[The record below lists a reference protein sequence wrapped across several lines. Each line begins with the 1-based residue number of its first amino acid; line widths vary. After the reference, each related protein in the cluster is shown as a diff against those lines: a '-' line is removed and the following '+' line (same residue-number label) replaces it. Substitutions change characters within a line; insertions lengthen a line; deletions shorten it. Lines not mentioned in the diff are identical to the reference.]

1 MKTLPVLFAAV
12 QGIVDEAVLRRIC
25 REVQMQV
32 GAVYGRSGKSHLR
45 QKINGYNQAASH
57 NWWVVLVDLNNEA
70 ECAPQLKAA
79 WVSQPSEKL
88 IFRVAVRSVEAWLLA
103 DRESIARFLAVPL
116 QRVPPD
122 PEGVPNPK
130 QTIIELAKGSRKREI
145 REDIVPRPA
154 SGRSGGAA
162 YASRMIEFVEN
173 YWRPDIAAHASDSL
187 QRCIKRLK
195 ELQQRYKEV

>member
-12 QGIVDEAVLRRIC
+12 EGIVDEAVLRRIC
-25 REVQMQV
+25 REVEMQV

-79 WVSQPSEKL
+79 WVSQPSEQL

-103 DRESIARFLAVPL
+103 DRDSIAKFLAVPL
-116 QRVPPD
+116 QRVPTD
-122 PEGVPNPK
+122 PEGLPNPK

-145 REDIVPRPA
+145 LDDIVPRPA
-154 SGRSGGAA
+154 GGRSEGAA
-162 YASRMIEFVEN
+162 YASRMIEFAEN
-173 YWRPDIAAHASDSL
+173 YWRPDIAAQASDSL

-195 ELQQRYKEV
+195 EIQQRYKEA